1 MIDIKT
7 IWPPRGREH
16 ATGYLAQCPAHND
29 PQQSLHVMQ
38 KSNGKV
44 VLHCFAGC
52 AKPAILAATGLTWA
66 DVMGDIPVSRDTES
80 IIKREALQ
88 HRIRQAREN
97 AKNRAKNAKPKE
109 PATGCTL
116 RQYAEAKMLSPLFL
130 LQLGIKETMNGGVNA
145 LMIPYRGLMNEWV
158 GARYRRGLTGDRF
171 RWETG
176 SKPGLYGLWRLPRNP
191 FTPMVIVEGESDCHV
206 LWQNGIDAVGVPGA
220 SHWDDARD
228 GEALK
233 RFAFLVCAPEPD
245 AGGDAMR
252 KSFEKSVLAPR
263 LLFFSIVGAKDPA
276 DLWVK
281 MEASPERF
289 RAFWQSTI
297 QQVWRLDS
305 PLIKA

>member
-1 MIDIKT
+1 
-7 IWPPRGREH
+7 
-16 ATGYLAQCPAHND
+16 
-29 PQQSLHVMQ
+29 
-38 KSNGKV
+38 
-44 VLHCFAGC
+44 
-52 AKPAILAATGLTWA
+52 
-66 DVMGDIPVSRDTES
+66 MGDIPVSRDPDTS
-80 IIKREALQ
+80 ARREALQ
-88 HRIRQAREN
+88 YRIKQAREG

-116 RQYAEAKMLSPLFL
+116 QQYAEAKMLSPLFL

-145 LMIPYRGLMNEWV
+145 LMIPYRGLTNEWV

-228 GEALK
+228 AEALK

-263 LLFFSIVGAKDPA
+263 LRFFSIVGAKDPA

-289 RAFWQSTI
+289 RAFWESTI
-297 QQVWRLDS
+297 KQAIRQEP